1 MFVRSIVFNFVLGIC
16 AVAGYAVA
24 EVIVPTEEQTVLLRG
39 SAEVR
44 HGVRTVSGSVDATGH
59 GPITYYTVPFQRG
72 TFSLSWKSSNEDR
85 VAFVFDG
92 KANGKATHVLKVY
105 VNGSPSTKKL
115 ERDTLTLVT
124 YDGSSKET
132 KKATI
137 EKFDH
142 HASGNE
148 WHQLVVA
155 FDGSEATVV
164 VDKKSFVVVS
174 KRFSE
179 SIEKCGVTH
188 FSGVLETRDVQVRK
202 FNKNEKD
209 QSDLF
214 SFN

>member
-1 MFVRSIVFNFVLGIC
+1 MLSRSIFFNFVLFIC
-16 AVAGYAVA
+16 AVSGYADT

-44 HGVRTVSGSVDATGH
+44 HGVRAVAGSVDATGH

-85 VAFVFDG
+85 IAFVFDG

-174 KRFSE
+174 ERFSE

>member
-1 MFVRSIVFNFVLGIC
+1 M
-16 AVAGYAVA
+16 AGVAVA
-24 EVIVPTEEQTVLLRG
+24 EVIVPTEEQTILLRG
-39 SAEVR
+39 SAEVH
-44 HGVRTVSGSVDATGH
+44 HGIRTVAGSVDATSH
-59 GPITYYTVPFQRG
+59 GPITYYAVPFQRG

-115 ERDTLTLVT
+115 EQDTLTLIT

-137 EKFDH
+137 EKFGH

-148 WHQLVVA
+148 WHQLMVT

-164 VDKKSFVVVS
+164 VDKKSFVVAS
-174 KRFSE
+174 KRFLE
-179 SIEKCGVTH
+179 TIQKCGVTH

-202 FNKNEKD
+202 FNENEKV
-209 QSDLF
+209 QSEF
-214 SFN
+214 FIFN

>member
-1 MFVRSIVFNFVLGIC
+1 MLSRSIFFNFVLFIC
-16 AVAGYAVA
+16 AVSGYADT

-44 HGVRTVSGSVDATGH
+44 HGVRAVAGSVDATGH

-85 VAFVFDG
+85 IAFVFDG

-137 EKFDH
+137 ERFDH

-202 FNKNEKD
+202 FNKN
-209 QSDLF
+209 
-214 SFN
+214 

>member
-1 MFVRSIVFNFVLGIC
+1 MFVRSIVFSLILFIY
-16 AVAGYAVA
+16 AVSGTAVA
-24 EVIVPTEEQTVLLRG
+24 EVIVPTEEQTILLRG

-44 HGVRTVSGSVDATGH
+44 QGVRAVTGSVDATGH
-59 GPITYYTVPFQRG
+59 GPITYYTIPFQRG

-92 KANGKATHVLKVY
+92 KANGKATHILKVY

-115 ERDTLTLVT
+115 EQDTLTLIT

-137 EKFDH
+137 EKFGH
-142 HASGNE
+142 HASGNQ
-148 WHQLVVA
+148 WHQLMA
-155 FDGSEATVV
+155 TFDGSEATVV
-164 VDKKSFVVVS
+164 VDKKSFVVAS
-174 KRFSE
+174 KRFRE

-202 FNKNEKD
+202 FNENEED